1 MCSKSSKLV
10 LILVSVSI
18 AITSITYVAQANG
31 RVTKFQN
38 QSIGPYLVSL
48 GTIPEPPI
56 VGNLH
61 LTLTLMEIEKQEFI
75 LDALITASGNGSTIN
90 SKYIGPIN
98 AVKNFGDPRYYDIN
112 TSVNTTGTWTFDI
125 AIKADAGEI
134 TTTFQIEVIER
145 NNIPA
150 ILAFFVLLL
159 LVTILGLSIRSFI
172 QQQSK
177 GKKRFN

>member
-1 MCSKSSKLV
+1 M
-10 LILVSVSI
+10 
-18 AITSITYVAQANG
+18 
-31 RVTKFQN
+31 
-38 QSIGPYLVSL
+38 
-48 GTIPEPPI
+48 
-56 VGNLH
+56 
-61 LTLTLMEIEKQEFI
+61 
-75 LDALITASGNGSTIN
+75 
-90 SKYIGPIN
+90 N

-159 LVTILGLSIRSFI
+159 LVTILGLSIRAFI

>member
-1 MCSKSSKLV
+1 MFSKSSKLV
-10 LILVSVSI
+10 LILLIVSI
-18 AITSITYVAQANG
+18 AITTVTYVAQANG
-31 RVTKFQN
+31 RVTKFEN
-38 QSIGPYLVSL
+38 QSVGPYLVSL

-56 VGNLH
+56 VGSLH
-61 LTLTLMEIEKQEFI
+61 LTVTLKEIETQEFI
-75 LDALITASGNGSTIN
+75 LDALITASGKGSNIN
-90 SKYIGPIN
+90 SKDIGPMN

-125 AIKADAGEI
+125 AIKADPGEI

-159 LVTILGLSIRSFI
+159 LVTILGLSIRAFI

>member
-1 MCSKSSKLV
+1 M
-10 LILVSVSI
+10 
-18 AITSITYVAQANG
+18 
-31 RVTKFQN
+31 
-38 QSIGPYLVSL
+38 
-48 GTIPEPPI
+48 
-56 VGNLH
+56 
-61 LTLTLMEIEKQEFI
+61 TLTLMEIEKQQFI
-75 LDALITASGNGSTIN
+75 LDALITASGYGSTIN
-90 SKYIGPIN
+90 SKDIGPII

-134 TTTFQIEVIER
+134 TTTFQIEVNER

-159 LVTILGLSIRSFI
+159 LVTILGLSIRAFI